1 LNLTHFSCI
10 FQKNEA
16 LPDPP
21 LFWKEK
27 KVLTRNK
34 TDPSLSLFFPSRVWF
49 FCYNR
54 MVNMSEQAREP
65 DTSEETP
72 AAKKQKLN
80 SGAAVAVAAEGGGE
94 DAAAASAAPAG
105 ELNSMVEELPKEIS
119 DALDELDACQ
129 RDLDSLNEK
138 VRVLH
143 LLFFLLFFFLAKS
156 M

>member
-1 LNLTHFSCI
+1 
-10 FQKNEA
+10 
-16 LPDPP
+16 
-21 LFWKEK
+21 
-27 KVLTRNK
+27 
-34 TDPSLSLFFPSRVWF
+34 
-49 FCYNR
+49 
-54 MVNMSEQAREP
+54 MSEQAREP

-94 DAAAASAAPAG
+94 DAAAAASAAPAG